1 MGWFDQSAMCFAKIL
16 IAWCIVKVIFVL
28 YMKISCKTDPGL
40 LFLSCISWSSYHKN
54 LLASSDYEGTVILWD
69 GFTGQRSKVY
79 QVTHNHCEQHFLCWE
94 SSPESEVLLL
104 VQQKAFLFHR
114 MKWMFLL
121 FGKCISS
128 TQLYWA
134 VVLQGRRLVFLSQLW
149 GSWCFL
155 AAAFRQ
161 GICTERNEFLEA
173 VSPFFRSLCL
183 SIAVPLQSLWKAFC
197 ETLWWLP
204 AQVLVE
210 HKCKMEM
217 WVVRLGQG
225 STRHNKGV
233 PSPHSVLSSTA
244 RPASGDISGILC
256 LVKLK
261 HCLSNGF
268 WEAPDQNKE
277 AGRELLC
284 LGRSWKCCRLL
295 CR

>member
-16 IAWCIVKVIFVL
+16 IAWCIAKVIFVL
-28 YMKISCKTDPGL
+28 YMMISCKTDPGL

-134 VVLQGRRLVFLSQLW
+134 VVLQGRQPCLPVTAVRQLMFSCCCFQAGNLHREKWVPGSCLTFL
-149 GSWCFL
+149 
-155 AAAFRQ
+155 
-161 GICTERNEFLEA
+161 
-173 VSPFFRSLCL
+173 
-183 SIAVPLQSLWKAFC
+183 
-197 ETLWWLP
+197 
-204 AQVLVE
+204 
-210 HKCKMEM
+210 
-217 WVVRLGQG
+217 
-225 STRHNKGV
+225 
-233 PSPHSVLSSTA
+233 
-244 RPASGDISGILC
+244 
-256 LVKLK
+256 
-261 HCLSNGF
+261 
-268 WEAPDQNKE
+268 
-277 AGRELLC
+277 
-284 LGRSWKCCRLL
+284 
-295 CR
+295 